1 MYEPY
6 VIGRGAMTPG
16 GRIHRRGP
24 LMHTKVSSLLA
35 LLLAL
40 GCASQPKHVSN
51 VSTPIVAAGDSSAAS
66 AQASG
71 FDPARLARI
80 NSVMRQAVADGTMP
94 GAVTLIARAGQVVH
108 FEVHGFRDREQQLPM
123 TKDTLFRIFSMT
135 KPITSV
141 AVMMLYEEG
150 RFDLEDRVSEY
161 LPELAGVQV
170 ADDPEKHAKTIK
182 THAPTRAIT
191 IRDLLRH
198 TSGLTYGFFGDTAV
212 DRAYREAGLLKPAQS
227 SAELLA
233 ALGKLP
239 LQYDPGA
246 RWHYSMA
253 TDVLGR
259 LVEVL
264 SGQSLGQFFEQRI
277 LKPLAMNDTSFQVP
291 HDKLGRFA
299 AIYVESDKGTLAPAA
314 ASETERYAS
323 ETTKLESGGG
333 GLVSSASDYLRFCE
347 MLRRGGELDGVRL
360 LAPTT
365 VRMMTQDQLPMSSS
379 PMPGFG
385 FGLGFG
391 INLDPGK
398 LGTPVSKGTFSWG
411 GAAGT
416 SFWIDPV
423 EDIIG
428 VFMVQIRPR
437 SGPPGTGTARYK
449 HAERFRNLA
458 YQALSETRAGGGD

>member
-1 MYEPY
+1 MYVPY
-6 VIGRGAMTPG
+6 VIDRGEIPFMNAKSPF
-16 GRIHRRGP
+16 
-24 LMHTKVSSLLA
+24 LFAVLFA
-35 LLLAL
+35 W

-51 VSTPIVAAGDSSAAS
+51 ASTPMVAAVHSGAVP

-71 FDPARLARI
+71 FDPTRLARI
-80 NSVMRQAVADGTMP
+80 SSVMRQAVTDGSMP
-94 GAVTLIARAGQVVH
+94 GALTLIARGGQVVH
-108 FEVHGFRDREQQLPM
+108 FEAHGFRDREQQLPM

-141 AVMMLYEEG
+141 AAMMLYEEG
-150 RFDLEDRVSEY
+150 RFDLEDRISEY
-161 LPELAGVQV
+161 LPEFAAVQV
-170 ADDPEKHAKTIK
+170 ADNPEKHEKKIK

-198 TSGLTYGFFGDTAV
+198 TSGLTYGYMGDTAV
-212 DRAYREAGLLKPAQS
+212 DRTYREAGLLNPAKS
-227 SAELLA
+227 SAEQVPALA
-233 ALGKLP
+233 KLP
-239 LQYDPGA
+239 LQYDPGT

-259 LVEVL
+259 LVEVV

-277 LKPLAMNDTSFQVP
+277 LKPLGMNDTSFQVP
-291 HDKLGRFA
+291 ADKLGRFA
-299 AIYVESDKGTLAPAA
+299 AIYVESEQGALAPAA

-323 ETTKLESGGG
+323 PNTKFESGGG
-333 GLVSSASDYLRFCE
+333 GLVSTAADYLLFCE

-360 LAPTT
+360 LAPAT
-365 VRMMTQDQLPMSSS
+365 VRLMSQDQLPV
-379 PMPGFG
+379 PPPATPGFG

-391 INLDPGK
+391 LNLDPGK
-398 LGTPVSKGTFSWG
+398 LGTPASKGTFGWG

-423 EDIIG
+423 EDMVG

-437 SGPPGTGTARYK
+437 PSAPGARTARYR
-449 HAERFRNLA
+449 HADRFRNLA
-458 YQALSETRAGGGD
+458 YQALSESHSSAGD

>member
-1 MYEPY
+1 
-6 VIGRGAMTPG
+6 
-16 GRIHRRGP
+16 
-24 LMHTKVSSLLA
+24 MHTKAIASLAVLF
-35 LLLAL
+35 AL
-40 GCASQPKHVSN
+40 GCASQPKHISN
-51 VSTPIVAAGDSSAAS
+51 ASTPMVAAGQSGAAS
-66 AQASG
+66 AQAFG

-80 NSVMRQAVADGTMP
+80 NGVMRQAVADAAMP
-94 GAVTLIARAGQVVH
+94 GALTLIARGGQVVH
-108 FEVHGFRDREQQLPM
+108 FEAHGFRDRERQLPM
-123 TKDTLFRIFSMT
+123 TKDTLFRIFSMS

-161 LPELAGVQV
+161 LPEFSAVRV
-170 ADDPEKHAKTIK
+170 ADAPEKHDKKIK
-182 THAPTRAIT
+182 THAPSRAIT

-198 TSGLTYGFFGDTAV
+198 TSGLTYGYMGDTSV

-227 SAELLA
+227 SADLVA

-239 LQYDPGA
+239 LQYDPGT

-264 SGQSLGQFFEQRI
+264 SGQSLGQFLEQRI

-291 HDKLGRFA
+291 RDKLDRFA
-299 AIYVESDKGTLAPAA
+299 AIYTESEQGTLTPAA

-333 GLVSSASDYLRFCE
+333 GLVSTASDYLRFCE

-360 LAPTT
+360 LAPAT
-365 VRMMTQDQLPMSSS
+365 VRMMTVDQLPVA
-379 PMPGFG
+379 PPATPGFG

-391 INLDPGK
+391 IVLDPGK
-398 LGTPVSKGTFSWG
+398 LGTPSSKGTFGWG

-416 SFWIDPV
+416 SFWVDPG
-423 EDIIG
+423 EDMVG

-437 SGPPGTGTARYK
+437 PGPSATRTARYR
-449 HAERFRNLA
+449 HADRFRNLA
-458 YQALSETRAGGGD
+458 YQALFESHASASD